1 LLIIYDIGFSLY
13 KARESDIFKKKKK
26 QRKIQM
32 ADGIE
37 GSFALDPMAL

>member
-13 KARESDIFKKKKK
+13 KARESDIFKK

-37 GSFALDPMAL
+37 GPFALDPMAL

>member
-13 KARESDIFKKKKK
+13 KARESDIFKKKK

-37 GSFALDPMAL
+37 GPFALDPMAL